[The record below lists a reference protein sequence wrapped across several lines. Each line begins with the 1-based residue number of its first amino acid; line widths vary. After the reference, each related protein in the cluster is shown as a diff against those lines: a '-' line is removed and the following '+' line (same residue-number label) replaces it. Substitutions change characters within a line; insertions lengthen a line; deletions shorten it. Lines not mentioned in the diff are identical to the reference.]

1 MRPFLVLFLSL
12 PAGLAAQA
20 PAPAPV
26 PYSPLQWEVRE
37 GKHPRM
43 GPIVVAVPSASMI
56 TPVGKERIASLVF
69 VSCERTKGRIAIELA
84 NAPESD
90 AKSGLFPK
98 QMPRIYCNPRSTAPR
113 AELKT
118 TWFVS
123 ELGDALARDI
133 APSDVR
139 RCASVDVEQDVALPR
154 AWGRETQR
162 IDIEIIPY
170 KKELD
175 SVLSAC
181 AEPVAALAA
190 AATPPAATSPAPPPA
205 VPAPGP
211 TPTAVAPVRAS
222 PPPAASP
229 PVIPAS
235 NPSPPPPLRPSPPPA
250 VTEPPW
256 RPARVIA
263 SGRTNVRARPDLSSP
278 VVVQLD
284 PGALVLVQKTPT
296 EWWRA
301 KPRSG
306 AGFSGYIREDR
317 LNFN

>member
-1 MRPFLVLFLSL
+1 VRRLLVLILAL

-20 PAPAPV
+20 PAPATV
-26 PYSPLQWEVRE
+26 ANSPLQWEVRE

-43 GPIVVAVPSASMI
+43 GPIVVAVPSASVM
-56 TPVGKERIASLVF
+56 TAVGKERIASLVF
-69 VSCERTKGRIAIELA
+69 FSCERSKGRVAIELA

-98 QMPRIYCNPRSTAPR
+98 QMPRLFCNPRSTAPR
-113 AELKT
+113 VELKT

-133 APSDVR
+133 APAELR
-139 RCASVDVEQDVALPR
+139 RCASVDVEQDVVLPR
-154 AWGRETQR
+154 GWAREVQH

-175 SVLSAC
+175 TVLSAC
-181 AEPVAALAA
+181 AEPAPALAA
-190 AATPPAATSPAPPPA
+190 APTPAATPPPA
-205 VPAPGP
+205 VA
-211 TPTAVAPVRAS
+211 A
-222 PPPAASP
+222 PPP
-229 PVIPAS
+229 VVK
-235 NPSPPPPLRPSPPPA
+235 PPPRA
-250 VTEPPW
+250 IVAEAPW

-263 SGRTNVRARPDLSSP
+263 SGRTNVRAAANIASP

-284 PGALVLVQKTPT
+284 PGALVLVQKTAN

>member
-1 MRPFLVLFLSL
+1 MRRLLVLILAL

-20 PAPAPV
+20 PAPATV
-26 PYSPLQWEVRE
+26 ANSPLQWEVRE

-43 GPIVVAVPSASMI
+43 GPIVVAVPSASVM
-56 TPVGKERIASLVF
+56 TAVGKERIASLVF
-69 VSCERTKGRIAIELA
+69 FSCERSKGRVAIELA

-98 QMPRIYCNPRSTAPR
+98 QMPRLFCNPRSTAPR
-113 AELKT
+113 VELKT

-133 APSDVR
+133 APAQLR

-154 AWGRETQR
+154 GWAREVQH

-175 SVLSAC
+175 TVLSAC
-181 AEPVAALAA
+181 AEPAPALAA
-190 AATPPAATSPAPPPA
+190 APTPAPTPPPA
-205 VPAPGP
+205 VA
-211 TPTAVAPVRAS
+211 A
-222 PPPAASP
+222 PPP
-229 PVIPAS
+229 VVK
-235 NPSPPPPLRPSPPPA
+235 PPPKA
-250 VTEPPW
+250 IVAEAPW

-263 SGRTNVRARPDLSSP
+263 SGRTNVRAAANIASP

-284 PGALVLVQKTPT
+284 PGALVLVQKTAN

-306 AGFSGYIREDR
+306 TGFSGYIREDR

>member
-1 MRPFLVLFLSL
+1 MRRLLVLIWAL

-26 PYSPLQWEVRE
+26 PNSPLQWEVRE
-37 GKHPRM
+37 GRHPRM
-43 GPIVVAVPSASMI
+43 GAIVVAVPSASVI

-69 VSCERTKGRIAIELA
+69 FSCERAKGRIAIELA

-98 QMPRIYCNPRSTAPR
+98 QMPRLFCNPRSTAPR

-123 ELGDALARDI
+123 ELGDAIARDI
-133 APSDVR
+133 APSDLR
-139 RCASVDVEQDVALPR
+139 RCASVDVEQDLALPR
-154 AWGRETQR
+154 GWGRETQR

-175 SVLSAC
+175 AVLAAC
-181 AEPVAALAA
+181 AERAPALAA
-190 AATPPAATSPAPPPA
+190 APTPPAAPPTPSPAPVAKSAPPS
-205 VPAPGP
+205 V
-211 TPTAVAPVRAS
+211 VAPV
-222 PPPAASP
+222 PATAE
-229 PVIPAS
+229 A
-235 NPSPPPPLRPSPPPA
+235 
-250 VTEPPW
+250 PW

-263 SGRTNVRARPDLSSP
+263 SGRTNVRASP
-278 VVVQLD
+278 NLTSPIVVQLD
-284 PGALVLVQKTPT
+284 PGALVLVQKTAND
-296 EWWRA
+296 WWRA

>member
-1 MRPFLVLFLSL
+1 VRRLLVLILAL

-20 PAPAPV
+20 PAPVAN
-26 PYSPLQWEVRE
+26 SPLQWEVRE
-37 GKHPRM
+37 GRHPRM
-43 GPIVVAVPSASMI
+43 GPIVVAVPSASVM

-69 VSCERTKGRIAIELA
+69 FSCERSKGRVAIELA

-98 QMPRIYCNPRSTAPR
+98 QMPRLFCNPRSTAPR

-133 APSDVR
+133 APSELR
-139 RCASVDVEQDVALPR
+139 RCASVDVEQDLALPR
-154 AWGRETQR
+154 GWGRETQR
-162 IDIEIIPY
+162 VDIELIPY

-175 SVLSAC
+175 AVLSAC
-181 AEPVAALAA
+181 AEPAPAL
-190 AATPPAATSPAPPPA
+190 AATPPPALARPVPPAPP
-205 VPAPGP
+205 
-211 TPTAVAPVRAS
+211 VAKAA
-222 PPPAASP
+222 PPPVVTAP
-229 PVIPAS
+229 HPV
-235 NPSPPPPLRPSPPPA
+235 A
-250 VTEPPW
+250 VEAPW
-256 RPARVIA
+256 SPARVVA
-263 SGRTNVRARPDLSSP
+263 SGRTNVRAAANLASP

-284 PGALVLVQKTPT
+284 PGALVLVQKTAN

-301 KPRSG
+301 KPRNG

-317 LNFN
+317 LVFN